1 MNVGS
6 LMMSVGDKGCKVEV
20 TDIPNKNILISLTN
34 FFTNRIFYFD
44 FKVDFQVMSFLTSRC
59 KRNSE
64 KFIKMTLWSFLKLSF
79 KSFFLV
85 FSGAILL

>member
-64 KFIKMTLWSFLKLSF
+64 KFIKNDPLE
-79 KSFFLV
+79 
-85 FSGAILL
+85 FSKTPF